1 MKWQFLPGYLNNPEA
16 TGQMV
21 DTDRWEHKGDTKH
34 YDENGH
40 FFIVDRLKELVKYNA
55 FQIAN
60 FLPSCDLA
68 LGLTP

>member
-1 MKWQFLPGYLNNPEA
+1 
-16 TGQMV
+16 MV

-55 FQIAN
+55 FQIR
-60 FLPSCDLA
+60 F
-68 LGLTP
+68 